1 MAARA
6 QQGRPGAR
14 FAQFKL
20 VLLGESAVGKSSLVL
35 RFVKDQF
42 DDYRESTIGAAFLT
56 QTIALDD
63 QTTVKFEIWDTAGQE
78 RYKSLAPMYYRNA
91 NCAVVVYDITQ
102 ASSLD
107 KAKSWVKELQ
117 RQANENII
125 IALAG
130 NKADLVAEQPDKR
143 AVQTADA
150 EAYAR
155 ESNLLFFETSA
166 KTAENVKELFT
177 AIAKKLP
184 IEQASQ
190 RGMRGAAGRP
200 GGVDLGNR
208 QEAGGA
214 AGGPGGYLKYV
225 HCLVGNAII
234 LAQASGREL
243 HDSAEELDVLCEQ
256 VATAC
261 RTVGYAVGK
270 VLGGSRTVSEVL
282 RGIQKR
288 CEEAM
293 VDVKRA
299 EGMLKTVF
307 SGDQLRERV
316 VKARVVETRQ
326 RLEDGVMWRIEE
338 LGEEDDDDDDDVS
351 AVATGTL

>member
-1 MAARA
+1 M
-6 QQGRPGAR
+6 QQGGRPGGAR

-56 QTIALDD
+56 QTIALDE

-107 KAKSWVKELQ
+107 KAKAWVKELQ

-155 ESNLLFFETSA
+155 EAGLLFFETSA
-166 KTAENVKELFT
+166 KTSENVKELFT

-190 RGMRGAAGRP
+190 RGMRATAGRP
-200 GGVDLGNR
+200 GGVDLGSR
-208 QEAGGA
+208 HEPGA
-214 AGGPGGYLKYV
+214 SAGGPGG
-225 HCLVGNAII
+225 C
-234 LAQASGREL
+234 Q
-243 HDSAEELDVLCEQ
+243 C
-256 VATAC
+256 
-261 RTVGYAVGK
+261 
-270 VLGGSRTVSEVL
+270 
-282 RGIQKR
+282 
-288 CEEAM
+288 
-293 VDVKRA
+293 
-299 EGMLKTVF
+299 
-307 SGDQLRERV
+307 
-316 VKARVVETRQ
+316 
-326 RLEDGVMWRIEE
+326 
-338 LGEEDDDDDDDVS
+338 
-351 AVATGTL
+351 